1 MKLLLSFL
9 LVVFALAA
17 APAHASRINILPNKI
32 LLQDR
37 ERSAEL
43 TLLNLTNKTTIAR
56 IEILSYRQKPTGEY
70 ETLGTPL
77 NPLFDPESIVRLSPR
92 QFTLPPGGRQK
103 VRFSIQKPA
112 DLPPGE
118 YRFHI
123 KAISY
128 DQEDFSVRRREVE
141 GTQMQIKMNLGV
153 VIPIIVRHGE
163 VASTAKLENV
173 SIVPDP
179 QRGGAMGLK
188 VDVVRTGVAGVSG
201 KIQAFNT
208 EMREVGLLNNA
219 NVFTEIDRR
228 TFIMPL
234 KEVPTGNIHLRYT
247 EDVGNKGVLDELVV
261 QR

>member
-9 LVVFALAA
+9 LVVFTFAA
-17 APAHASRINILPNKI
+17 VPAHASRINLLPNKI

-37 ERSAEL
+37 ERSADL
-43 TLLNLTNKTTIAR
+43 TLFNLTNKTTIAR

-70 ETLGTPL
+70 EVLETPL
-77 NPLFDPESIVRLSPR
+77 NPAFDPESVIRLSPR

-103 VRFSIQKPA
+103 VRMSIQKPA

-141 GTQMQIKMNLGV
+141 GTEMQIKMNLGV
-153 VIPIIVRHGE
+153 VIPVIVRHGD
-163 VASTAKLENV
+163 VTSTAKLENV
-173 SIVPDP
+173 SLTTDP
-179 QRGGAMGLK
+179 QTGGGPALK
-188 VDVVRTGVAGVSG
+188 IDVVRTGTAGVTG
-201 KIQAFNT
+201 KIQAFNAQ
-208 EMREVGLLNNA
+208 MREIGILSNV
-219 NVFTEIDRR
+219 NVFSEINRR
-228 TFIMPL
+228 TLVMPL
-234 KEVPTGNIHLRYT
+234 KEMPTGNIHLRYT
-247 EDVGNKGVLDELVV
+247 DDMGKTGVLDELVV